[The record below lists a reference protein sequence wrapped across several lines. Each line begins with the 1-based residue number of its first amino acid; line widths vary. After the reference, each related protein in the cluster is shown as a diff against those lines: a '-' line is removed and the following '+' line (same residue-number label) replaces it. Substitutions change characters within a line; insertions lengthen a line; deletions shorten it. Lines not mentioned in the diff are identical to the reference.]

1 MTAVAGTRHEA
12 DGVPLVVDG
21 RVDAGH
27 ALLTARGELVR
38 GSAAVLARELDALPP
53 DTRRVELDLS
63 LVAFMDTAGLQF
75 LDVLEAY
82 RRRTAVPVTTR
93 DWRDQPRR
101 VLELAGRDP
110 ADPLRPV
117 PRPRVPRPQAGPV
130 ASPVALERAERLR
143 ELSEEVE
150 QLRRAMTSRPVI
162 DQARGVLMAV
172 HSCTPDQAWS
182 ILRETSQLSNTKL
195 RTVAEAVAAGATGTP
210 PPVDVR
216 AALRT
221 AVARHTH

>member
-1 MTAVAGTRHEA
+1 MTTVAGARQET

-38 GSAAVLARELDALPP
+38 GCAPVLARELDALPQ

-63 LVAFMDTAGLQF
+63 GVAFMDTAGLQF
-75 LDVLEAY
+75 LEVLEAY
-82 RRRTAVPVTTR
+82 RHRTAVPVTTR
-93 DWRDQPRR
+93 DWRGQPRR
-101 VLELAGRDP
+101 VLELAGLDP

-117 PRPRVPRPQAGPV
+117 SRPRVPRPQAGPA

-143 ELSEEVE
+143 GLYEEVE
-150 QLRRAMTSRPVI
+150 QLRRAMASRPVI
-162 DQARGVLMAV
+162 DQARGVLMAL

-195 RTVAEAVAAGATGTP
+195 RTVAEAVATSATGTP

-221 AVARHTH
+221 AIARHTG

>member
-1 MTAVAGTRHEA
+1 MTTVAGARQET

-38 GSAAVLARELDALPP
+38 GCAPVLARELDALPP

-63 LVAFMDTAGLQF
+63 GVAFMDTAGLQF
-75 LDVLEAY
+75 LEVLEAY
-82 RRRTAVPVTTR
+82 RHRTAVPVTTR
-93 DWRDQPRR
+93 DWRGQPRR
-101 VLELAGRDP
+101 VLELAGLDP

-117 PRPRVPRPQAGPV
+117 SRPRVPRPHVGPV

-143 ELSEEVE
+143 GLYEEVE
-150 QLRRAMTSRPVI
+150 QLRRAMASRPVI
-162 DQARGVLMAV
+162 DQARGVLMAL

-195 RTVAEAVAAGATGTP
+195 RTVAEAVATSATGTP

-221 AVARHTH
+221 AIARHTD

>member
-1 MTAVAGTRHEA
+1 MTTVAGARQET

-38 GSAAVLARELDALPP
+38 GCAPVLARELDALPP

-63 LVAFMDTAGLQF
+63 GVAFMDTAGLQF
-75 LDVLEAY
+75 LEVLEAY
-82 RRRTAVPVTTR
+82 RHRTAVPVTTR
-93 DWRDQPRR
+93 DWRGQPRR
-101 VLELAGRDP
+101 VLELAGLDP

-117 PRPRVPRPQAGPV
+117 SRPRVPRPQSGPV

-143 ELSEEVE
+143 GLYEEVE
-150 QLRRAMTSRPVI
+150 QLRRAMASRPVI
-162 DQARGVLMAV
+162 DQARGVLMAL

-195 RTVAEAVAAGATGTP
+195 RTVAEAVATSATGTP

-221 AVARHTH
+221 AIARHTH